1 MDSEQWKTKFE
12 IMLENVIQACK
23 ETKAKLVFSIILICT
38 KNDTEQFEDSKFI
51 YDGIKSTVRAKMA
64 DRLVTEMENPDIDVM
79 ICRAPEFYGPNKT
92 QSITNSLLFNR
103 VKMIRLL
110 SCQFLIKH

>member
-23 ETKAKLVFSIILICT
+23 ETKAKLVFFDNT
-38 KNDTEQFEDSKFI
+38 YMYEKNDTEQFEDSKFI

-79 ICRAPEFYGPNKT
+79 ICRALNFMD
-92 QSITNSLLFNR
+92 L
-103 VKMIRLL
+103 IRRKVLQTVYCL
-110 SCQFLIKH
+110 TE